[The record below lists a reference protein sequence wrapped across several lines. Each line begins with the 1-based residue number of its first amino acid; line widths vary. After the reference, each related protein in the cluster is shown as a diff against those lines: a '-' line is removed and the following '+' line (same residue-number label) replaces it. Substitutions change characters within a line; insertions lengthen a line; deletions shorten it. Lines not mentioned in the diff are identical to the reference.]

1 MTDIKEALFD
11 EEPEK
16 REGSGEKDPDMEP
29 LFGQGSEEPA
39 GEEIKPAEVP
49 EAELQKEEQETSEK
63 SETQNIE
70 SASDVDTPSEEPKE
84 PLPEDSPEEA
94 SEEPPK
100 KKGFFSRFKRKKENP
115 EPEASEK
122 PDDTASSEVSN
133 TSGTEPGT
141 TSETA
146 DQSQDEASD
155 EKPEKK
161 KFTFSLPFK
170 KKPEPEEPEEE
181 PYVEIPVYSDAEK
194 KAELEAREKLENGT
208 YVYKGLTEAEVENQV
223 HMGRVNQTGES
234 IFKTNKEII
243 RDHTL
248 TYFNFLNLFLGILIL
263 VSGQFKNIT
272 FMGVI
277 IVNTLIGIVQEM
289 KVKKLVDRLAVITAS
304 KATVIR
310 GGEVKEIDIHD
321 VVVKDTMVLAT
332 GNQVCAD
339 AIVME
344 SDGMEVNESML
355 TGESRP
361 VKKKAGDR
369 LMSGSFL
376 TAGSG
381 VVQVEYVGEDSY
393 AYQLMKK
400 AKTKKRASSE
410 MQRTI
415 NRIIKVVGVLIV
427 PIGIMLYLSQSNA
440 GTGFSDCL
448 VGTVAG
454 VIGMIPEG
462 LVLLTSI
469 SFILGVGR
477 LARKRALVQEMEA
490 IEALARV
497 NVLCLDKTGTITTGK
512 LEVVD
517 VIGVNDTEKER
528 VEAVMNEMAFAF
540 DDVNNTQDA
549 LMKYF
554 KKSSRWRPLEKIPF
568 SSDRKYRAIRYDQ
581 EGCFVLGAPEFLLGE
596 EDREILLKAESYAA
610 EGLRVLLLASCD
622 TITVEDGTVWG
633 VSPMGLIIIS
643 DCIREEAPEI
653 FSYFASQNV
662 NIKVISGDNP
672 ATVSQIALKAGLNGA
687 EHYIDANELPEDFEE
702 LKKVVGDYTVYGRV
716 KPEQKQNIVRA
727 YQANKAVVGMVGD
740 GVNDVLALKD
750 ADCGIAMAA
759 GSDAAKQ
766 VAHIVLLD
774 SDFSCL
780 KNIVSEGRT
789 IIANIER
796 VSSLYL
802 TKTIYSVILCVLFIL
817 LAREYPFIPIQLS
830 WISAMAIGVPSFL
843 LTLEQNESVD
853 GGGFLRHVL
862 RIALP
867 QALSMVVCLLTIQV
881 LTPFWNNDPTM
892 TYMFNLLVGGTV
904 SFMVVIE
911 VCRPMNWIRRTMTVI
926 LICLFALGIMLF
938 PGLLG
943 IYSIFRWECIFTI
956 PMICM
961 VLVISKAFTQLVLLG
976 YRLKDWAAM
985 KIRALIDREKV

>member
-1 MTDIKEALFD
+1 MDALWKKRKKGNMTEIKEALFD

-16 REGSGEKDPDMEP
+16 KEEPEKTDPDMEP
-29 LFGQGSEEPA
+29 LFGQEDKIEEA
-39 GEEIKPAEVP
+39 GEENGQTEEP
-49 EAELQKEEQETSEK
+49 EIRESEK
-63 SETQNIE
+63 N
-70 SASDVDTPSEEPKE
+70 SEEEPPADNAAEEAPKKKKFFSRFRKKKEKE
-84 PLPEDSPEEA
+84 PADESTQPGEAPMSAKEQSEAADTVRSSEGENEEEA
-94 SEEPPK
+94 SEQEQ
-100 KKGFFSRFKRKKENP
+100 KKE
-115 EPEASEK
+115 K
-122 PDDTASSEVSN
+122 R
-133 TSGTEPGT
+133 G
-141 TSETA
+141 
-146 DQSQDEASD
+146 
-155 EKPEKK
+155 
-161 KFTFSLPFK
+161 FHLPFK
-170 KKPEPEEPEEE
+170 KKQEPEEPEEE

-194 KAELEAREKLENGT
+194 KAELEAKEKLENGT

-223 HMGRVNQTGES
+223 HMGRVNQTGEN

-277 IVNTLIGIVQEM
+277 IINTLIGIVQEM
-289 KVKKLVDRLAVITAS
+289 KVKKLVDKLAVITAS
-304 KATVIR
+304 KAAVIR
-310 GGEVKEIDIHD
+310 DGEVKEIDIHE
-321 VVVKDTMVLAT
+321 VVVKDTMVLTT

-355 TGESRP
+355 TGESRQ
-361 VKKKAGDR
+361 VKKNARDR

-415 NRIIKVVGVLIV
+415 NRIIKVVGALII
-427 PIGIMLYLSQSNA
+427 PIGIMLYLSQKNA
-440 GTGFSDCL
+440 GSGFSDCL

-517 VIGVNDTEKER
+517 VVGVGDTEREQ
-528 VEAVMNEMAFAF
+528 VEAVMNEVAFAF
-540 DDVNNTQDA
+540 DDVNNTQSA

-581 EGCFVLGAPEFLLGE
+581 AGCFVLGAPEFLLGE
-596 EDREILLKAESYAA
+596 EERELLLKVDSYAA

-622 TITVEDGTVWG
+622 TITAEDGMVWG
-633 VSPMGLIIIS
+633 VKPMGLIIIS

-653 FSYFASQNV
+653 FRYFEDQNV

-702 LKKVVGDYTVYGRV
+702 LKQVVGDYTVYGRV
-716 KPEQKQNIVRA
+716 KPEQKQNIIRA

-802 TKTIYSVILCVLFIL
+802 TKTVYSVILCVLFIL

-830 WISAMAIGVPSFL
+830 WMSAMAIGVPSFL
-843 LTLEQNESVD
+843 LTLEQNESMD

-867 QALSMVVCLLTIQV
+867 QALAMVVCLLTIQV
-881 LTPFWNNDPTM
+881 LTPFWNDDPTM

-911 VCRPMNWIRRTMTVI
+911 VCRPMNWVRRTMTVI
-926 LICLFALGIMLF
+926 LIGIFALGIILF

-943 IYSIFRWECIFTI
+943 IYSIFRWECVFAL

-961 VLVISKAFTQLVLLG
+961 VLVVSRAFRQLVILA
-976 YRLKDWAAM
+976 YQLKDWAAV
-985 KIRALIDREKV
+985 KIRGLIEKARV

>member
-1 MTDIKEALFD
+1 MDALWKKRKKGNMTEIKEALFD

-16 REGSGEKDPDMEP
+16 KEEPEKTDPDMEP
-29 LFGQGSEEPA
+29 LFGQEDKIEEA
-39 GEEIKPAEVP
+39 GEENGQTEEP
-49 EAELQKEEQETSEK
+49 EIRESEK
-63 SETQNIE
+63 N
-70 SASDVDTPSEEPKE
+70 SEEEPPADNAAEEAPQKKKFFSRFRKKKEKE
-84 PLPEDSPEEA
+84 PADESTQPGEAPMSAKEQSEAADTVRSSEGENEEEA
-94 SEEPPK
+94 SEQEQ
-100 KKGFFSRFKRKKENP
+100 KKE
-115 EPEASEK
+115 K
-122 PDDTASSEVSN
+122 R
-133 TSGTEPGT
+133 G
-141 TSETA
+141 
-146 DQSQDEASD
+146 
-155 EKPEKK
+155 
-161 KFTFSLPFK
+161 FHLPFK
-170 KKPEPEEPEEE
+170 KKQEPEEPEEE

-194 KAELEAREKLENGT
+194 KAELEAKEKLENGT

-223 HMGRVNQTGES
+223 HMGRVNQTGEN

-277 IVNTLIGIVQEM
+277 IINTLIGIVQEM
-289 KVKKLVDRLAVITAS
+289 KVKKLVDKLAVITAS
-304 KATVIR
+304 KAAVIR
-310 GGEVKEIDIHD
+310 DGEVKEIDIHE
-321 VVVKDTMVLAT
+321 VVVKDTMVLTT

-361 VKKKAGDR
+361 VKKNAGDR

-415 NRIIKVVGVLIV
+415 NRIIKVVGALII
-427 PIGIMLYLSQSNA
+427 PIGIMLYLSQKNA
-440 GTGFSDCL
+440 GSGFSDCL

-517 VIGVNDTEKER
+517 VVGVGDTEREQ

-540 DDVNNTQDA
+540 DDVNNTQSA

-581 EGCFVLGAPEFLLGE
+581 AGCFVLGAPEFLLGE
-596 EDREILLKAESYAA
+596 EERELLLKVDSYAA

-622 TITVEDGTVWG
+622 TITAEDGMVWG
-633 VSPMGLIIIS
+633 VKPMGLIIIS

-653 FSYFASQNV
+653 FRYFEDQNV

-702 LKKVVGDYTVYGRV
+702 LKQVVGDYTVYGRV
-716 KPEQKQNIVRA
+716 KPEQKQNIIRA

-802 TKTIYSVILCVLFIL
+802 TKTVYSVILCVLFIL

-830 WISAMAIGVPSFL
+830 WMSAMAIGVPSFL
-843 LTLEQNESVD
+843 LTLEQNESMD

-867 QALSMVVCLLTIQV
+867 QALAMVVCLLTIQV
-881 LTPFWNNDPTM
+881 LTPFWNDDPTM
-892 TYMFNLLVGGTV
+892 TYMFNLLVGGIV

-911 VCRPMNWIRRTMTVI
+911 VCRPMNWVRRTMTVI
-926 LICLFALGIMLF
+926 LIGIFALGIILF

-943 IYSIFRWECIFTI
+943 IYSIFRWECVFAL

-961 VLVISKAFTQLVLLG
+961 VLVVSRAFRQLVILA
-976 YRLKDWAAM
+976 YQLKDWAAV
-985 KIRALIDREKV
+985 KIRGLIEKARV

>member
-1 MTDIKEALFD
+1 MDALWKKRKKGNMTEIKEALFD

-16 REGSGEKDPDMEP
+16 KEEPEKTDPDMEP
-29 LFGQGSEEPA
+29 LFGQEDKIEEA
-39 GEEIKPAEVP
+39 GEENGQTEEP
-49 EAELQKEEQETSEK
+49 EIRESEK
-63 SETQNIE
+63 N
-70 SASDVDTPSEEPKE
+70 SEEEPPADNAAEEAPKKKKFFSRFRKKKEKE
-84 PLPEDSPEEA
+84 PADESTQPGEAPMSAKEQSEAADTVRSSEGENEEEA
-94 SEEPPK
+94 SEQEQ
-100 KKGFFSRFKRKKENP
+100 KKE
-115 EPEASEK
+115 K
-122 PDDTASSEVSN
+122 R
-133 TSGTEPGT
+133 G
-141 TSETA
+141 
-146 DQSQDEASD
+146 
-155 EKPEKK
+155 
-161 KFTFSLPFK
+161 FHLPFK
-170 KKPEPEEPEEE
+170 KKQEPEEPEEE

-194 KAELEAREKLENGT
+194 KAELEAKEKLENGT

-223 HMGRVNQTGES
+223 HMGRVNQTGEN

-277 IVNTLIGIVQEM
+277 IINTLIGIVQEM
-289 KVKKLVDRLAVITAS
+289 KVKKLVDKLAVITAS
-304 KATVIR
+304 KAAVIR
-310 GGEVKEIDIHD
+310 DGEVKEIDIHE
-321 VVVKDTMVLAT
+321 VVVKDTMVLTT

-361 VKKKAGDR
+361 VKKNAGDR

-415 NRIIKVVGVLIV
+415 NRIIKVVGALII
-427 PIGIMLYLSQSNA
+427 PIGIMLYLSQKNA
-440 GTGFSDCL
+440 GSGFSDCL

-517 VIGVNDTEKER
+517 VVGVGDTEREQ
-528 VEAVMNEMAFAF
+528 VEAVMNEVAFAF
-540 DDVNNTQDA
+540 DDVNNTQSA

-581 EGCFVLGAPEFLLGE
+581 AGCFVLGAPEFLLGE
-596 EDREILLKAESYAA
+596 EERELLLKVDSYAA

-622 TITVEDGTVWG
+622 TITAEDGMVWG
-633 VSPMGLIIIS
+633 VKPMGLIIIS

-653 FSYFASQNV
+653 FRYFEDQNV

-702 LKKVVGDYTVYGRV
+702 LKQVVGDYTVYGRV
-716 KPEQKQNIVRA
+716 KPEQKQNIIRA

-802 TKTIYSVILCVLFIL
+802 TKTVYSVILCVLFIL

-830 WISAMAIGVPSFL
+830 WMSAMAIGVPSFL
-843 LTLEQNESVD
+843 LTLEQNESMD

-867 QALSMVVCLLTIQV
+867 QALAMVVCLLTIQV
-881 LTPFWNNDPTM
+881 LTPFWNDDPTM

-911 VCRPMNWIRRTMTVI
+911 VCRPMNWVRRTMTVI
-926 LICLFALGIMLF
+926 LIGIFALGIILF

-943 IYSIFRWECIFTI
+943 IYSIFRWECVFAL

-961 VLVISKAFTQLVLLG
+961 VLVVSRAFRQLVILA
-976 YRLKDWAAM
+976 YQLKDWAAV
-985 KIRALIDREKV
+985 KIRGLIEKARV